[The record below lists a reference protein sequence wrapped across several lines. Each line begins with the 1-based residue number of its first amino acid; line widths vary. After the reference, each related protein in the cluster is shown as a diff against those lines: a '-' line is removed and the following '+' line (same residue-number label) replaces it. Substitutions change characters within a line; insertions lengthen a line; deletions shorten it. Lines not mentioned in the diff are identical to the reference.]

1 MVVKVLWVFFPP
13 VVVASSGQ
21 LLVVGVGGRD
31 SSSPSLVVG
40 CWGWLLFVSTRC
52 GFFLFLFS
60 FLWF

>member
-13 VVVASSGQ
+13 VVVVGSGQ

-31 SSSPSLVVG
+31 SSSPSLAVG